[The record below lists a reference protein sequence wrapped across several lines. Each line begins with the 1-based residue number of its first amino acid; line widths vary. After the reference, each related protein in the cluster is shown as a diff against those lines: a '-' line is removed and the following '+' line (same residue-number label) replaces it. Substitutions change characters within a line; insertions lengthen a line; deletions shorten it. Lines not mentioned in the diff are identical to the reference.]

1 MYTPN
6 RDVSSGLCECECD
19 DTRVRKEVA
28 LKVEPR
34 VQPTRRASACMIS
47 GSDASTDSTA
57 TSSTHDWTGK
67 DSTGRKNTCDPS
79 HSRAG
84 NGCLAK
90 CRHRRAESAQLECCK
105 DSHLV
110 PYVYLENHLVFPL
123 LFSRVQSSFHW
134 AARQQ
139 HSATRVSLTYLQQI
153 VYRPFPRLTPSAISQ
168 TTTSRQVMHTQ
179 TSQNSTMPSEVV
191 SSVAE

>member
-1 MYTPN
+1 MFLLVY
-6 RDVSSGLCECECD
+6 VSGECD

-28 LKVEPR
+28 LKVEQR
-34 VQPTRRASACMIS
+34 EKPTKRESACMIS
-47 GSDASTDSTA
+47 SSDASTA

-105 DSHLV
+105 V
-110 PYVYLENHLVFPL
+110 PYVHLENHLVFPL
-123 LFSRVQSSFHW
+123 FFSRLQSSFHW

-153 VYRPFPRLTPSAISQ
+153 VYRPFPRLMPSAISQ
-168 TTTSRQVMHTQ
+168 TTSSRQAMHTQ
-179 TSQNSTMPSEVV
+179 TSRNSTMPSEVV